1 MINCQVYGIN
11 EFRSGEMSVEV
22 GWNKFTEEEEF
33 RISHEERGEEK
44 IIAGKV
50 ERQE

>member
-1 MINCQVYGIN
+1 MNSEVERCLL
-11 EFRSGEMSVEV
+11 VEV

-33 RISHEERGEEK
+33 RISREERGEEK
-44 IIAGKV
+44 IITGKV